1 MIDSTPSDA
10 RPLQRVSAAL
20 INLVIVVAL
29 ALLSE
34 QIAAGSGAPSSAAR
48 AVIAMKALFGLC
60 ALFWFICAHLRTSPG
75 LALLKLRLVNEA
87 NEKSR
92 ITLLTALIRPLPFF
106 VFGIVVV
113 YPVELIPRNLAPIQ
127 FFLVLVSSL
136 LLAANAA
143 PLWSGPNRRSLLD
156 RLLRIRVIRT
166 AKPPQA

>member
-1 MIDSTPSDA
+1 MIDSSPQDA
-10 RPLQRVSAAL
+10 RPLQRVGAAL
-20 INLVIVVAL
+20 INLLIVVGL
-29 ALLSE
+29 ALVSE

-48 AVIAMKALFGLC
+48 AAIAMKSLFGLC
-60 ALFWFICAHLRTSPG
+60 ALFWLGCAHLRSSPG

-87 NEKSR
+87 DDKSR
-92 ITLLTALIRPLPFF
+92 ISLGAALVRPLPFF
-106 VFGIVVV
+106 IFGIIVV

-156 RLLRIRVIRT
+156 RFLCVRVIRP
-166 AKPPQA
+166 AKAQQA